1 VAKADSV
8 AIVGG
13 GPVGLTAAWLLAA
26 KGVPVAVFEKE
37 ECVQEDYRAST
48 FHAATLD
55 LLEGTGIT
63 EALVEMGI
71 QCPIVQFRSWDEG
84 RIAEYDHSVLKNDT
98 NHPYRLQCEQYK
110 LAQWLFDRMSE
121 MPGVDLYYGHEVI
134 GFDQDDDG
142 VTISSRSADDDMTLR
157 ADYLIGADGGRST
170 VRKVLDIDFPGFT
183 FPERILVMGTTLDL
197 RTVLPDLAYVNYVT
211 DPKHYGHILRIP
223 NLWRMSQPLF
233 DDEDSDEVLSD
244 EGIEAR
250 LRQVIPDLKLP
261 DIKVRGIYTVHQR
274 VAETYRKGRAFLAGD
289 AAHLNNPKGGMGL
302 NGGIHDAWD
311 LTERLGRIWHDD
323 VREDEL
329 DGYEPLRRKEAIE
342 DVHKQTQANVSNLK
356 EADADARQALFDEWR
371 RKAADPE
378 AQRQA
383 LLQSSMLASLRRC
396 GMLPERN

>member
-1 VAKADSV
+1 MARADRV

-37 ECVQEDYRAST
+37 DSVQEDYRAST

-63 EALVEMGI
+63 EALLSMGI
-71 QCPIVQFRSWDEG
+71 QCPVVQFRSWDEG

-110 LAQWLFDRMSE
+110 LAQWLFDEMSK
-121 MPGVDLYYGHEVI
+121 MPGVDLYYGYEVS
-134 GFDQDDDG
+134 GFEQDDDG
-142 VTISSRSADDDMTLR
+142 VTVSARSGDDEMTLR

-197 RTVLPDLAYVNYVT
+197 RTVLPDLAFVNYVT

-233 DDEDSDEVLSD
+233 DDEDSEEVLSD
-244 EGIEAR
+244 EGIETR

-311 LTERLGRIWHDD
+311 LTERLGRIWHGNAS
-323 VREDEL
+323 EDEL

-383 LLQSSMLASLRRC
+383 LLQSSMLAGLRRC
-396 GMLPERN
+396 GMLPARN